1 MDGKSPIGTTRR
13 KLLAAATVLPAAGW
27 LAVTTRPVHATPT
40 AMEEAIRDFVGEGSM
55 RPGRVRLDVPA
66 LVENGNVVPLTV
78 AVESPM
84 TETEFVERIALFNE
98 RNPQPHVAL
107 FHLGPRAGRPS
118 VATRIRLADSQRIV
132 AVARMSDG
140 SFWSHSVEVVV
151 TLAACI
157 EQL

>member
-1 MDGKSPIGTTRR
+1 MQDTPSRGATRR
-13 KLLAAATVLPAAGW
+13 QLLAAATLVPAAGW
-27 LAVTTRPVHATPT
+27 LAITTRPVVATPA
-40 AMEEAIRDFVGEGSM
+40 AMEEAVRDFVGEATM
-55 RPGRVRLDVPA
+55 RPGRVKLEVPA

-84 TETEFVERIALFNE
+84 RETDFVERIAIFNE
-98 RNPQPHVAL
+98 RNPQPHVAV
-107 FHLGPRAGRPS
+107 FHLGPRAGKPS
-118 VATRIRLADSQRIV
+118 VSTRIRLADSQRLTAI
-132 AVARMSDG
+132 ARMSDG